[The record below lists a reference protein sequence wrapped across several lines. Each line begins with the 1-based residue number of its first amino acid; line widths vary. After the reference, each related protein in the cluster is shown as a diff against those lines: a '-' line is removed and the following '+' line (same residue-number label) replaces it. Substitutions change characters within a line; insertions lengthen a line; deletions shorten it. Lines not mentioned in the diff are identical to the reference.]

1 MQVDYGLL
9 NGLKHLCLHSQHLL
23 KSKQRGWRRVGVLV
37 VVLPVVF
44 SIVGGDMVPCVGHL
58 KYEY

>member
-1 MQVDYGLL
+1 
-9 NGLKHLCLHSQHLL
+9 LL
-23 KSKQRGWRRVGVLV
+23 KSKQMAWRWAGVLV

-44 SIVGGDMVPCVGHL
+44 SIVGGDTVPCVSHL

>member
-1 MQVDYGLL
+1 
-9 NGLKHLCLHSQHLL
+9 
-23 KSKQRGWRRVGVLV
+23 LV